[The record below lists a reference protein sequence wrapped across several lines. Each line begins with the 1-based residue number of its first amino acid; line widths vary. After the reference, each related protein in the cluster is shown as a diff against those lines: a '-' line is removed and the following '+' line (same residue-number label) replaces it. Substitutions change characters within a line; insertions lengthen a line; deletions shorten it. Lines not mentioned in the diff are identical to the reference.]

1 MIEPNMGIKQT
12 PAPSSTADALF
23 PKVRQRVLAVLF
35 GTPGRS
41 FYTNEVIGLAQSG
54 AGAVQ
59 RELADLAGAGLLTVH
74 KLGNQKHFQANAASP
89 VFAELRGLVLKT
101 MGLADVLRAALAPL
115 APQIEQAFVFGSI
128 AKQQDTAASDVDLL
142 VVSDTLGYGDVF
154 GALEGASQTL
164 GRTINPALYTAADFR
179 ARLQGDNAFINRVMQ
194 QPKIWLIGQEES
206 PQHEKDLIVAT
217 QRVADALGAV

>member
-1 MIEPNMGIKQT
+1 MGTSEQ
-12 PAPSSTADALF
+12 ASPSSIADALF

-35 GTPGRS
+35 GAPDRS

-59 RELADLAGAGLLTVH
+59 RELADLADAGLLTVR
-74 KLGNQKHFQANAASP
+74 KLGNQKHFQANPASP

-115 APQIEQAFVFGSI
+115 APQIERAFVFGSI
-128 AKQQDTAASDVDLL
+128 ARQEDTATSDVDLL
-142 VVSDTLGYGDVF
+142 VVSDTLSYGELF
-154 GALEGASQTL
+154 GALEGAGQTL
-164 GRTINPALYTAADFR
+164 GRPINPALYTAADFQ

-206 PQHEKDLIVAT
+206 TQHEPKPT
-217 QRVADALGAV
+217 T

>member
-1 MIEPNMGIKQT
+1 MIAPNMGTEQT
-12 PAPSSTADALF
+12 PTPSSTADALF

-35 GTPGRS
+35 GAPDRS

-59 RELADLAGAGLLTVH
+59 RELADLAAAGLLTVR

-115 APQIEQAFVFGSI
+115 APQIERAFVFGSI

-154 GALEGASQTL
+154 GALESASQSL

-206 PQHEKDLIVAT
+206 PQHEPT
-217 QRVADALGAV
+217 PPT

>member
-1 MIEPNMGIKQT
+1 MIAPNMGILKQ
-12 PAPSSTADALF
+12 ASPSSIADALF

-35 GTPGRS
+35 AAPDRS

-59 RELADLAGAGLLTVH
+59 RELAGLADAGLLTVR
-74 KLGNQKHFQANAASP
+74 KLGNQKHFQANPASP

-115 APQIEQAFVFGSI
+115 APQIERAFVFGSI

-154 GALEGASQTL
+154 GALESASQTL
-164 GRTINPALYTAADFR
+164 GRTVNPALYTADDFH

-194 QPKIWLIGQEES
+194 QPKIWLIGQDES
-206 PQHEKDLIVAT
+206 PQHEPDQPA
-217 QRVADALGAV
+217 

>member
-1 MIEPNMGIKQT
+1 MIELNMGMSQQA
-12 PAPSSTADALF
+12 APSSVADALF

-35 GTPGRS
+35 GAPDRS
-41 FYTNEVIGLAQSG
+41 FYTNEVIALVQSG

-59 RELADLAGAGLLTVH
+59 RELADLAAAGLLTVR
-74 KLGNQKHFQANAASP
+74 KQGNQKHFQANAASP

-101 MGLADVLRAALAPL
+101 MGLADVLRTALAPL
-115 APQIEQAFVFGSI
+115 APQIERAFVFGSI

-142 VVSDTLGYGDVF
+142 VVSDTLGYGELV
-154 GALEGASQTL
+154 GALESASQTL

-206 PQHEKDLIVAT
+206 T
-217 QRVADALGAV
+217 QNEPTPPT